1 MNDVNGIAAGNLAA
15 LGNLGA
21 LNGTSHHHAHG
32 ADKSRFLEDLFALLD
47 TKNQGFIDKGEFTN
61 ALGKLDDGATGNQNP
76 DQLFAKIDT
85 NGDGKV
91 TKQELSDV
99 LATLDDQMKNMRFE
113 HLRPPPP
120 PAFDNTGMT
129 QDQISTL
136 ASKIG
141 GTDSGRAAVMR
152 DLAAN
157 FATADAN
164 GDGRVTGSEADKY
177 AQSHPVDA
185 LSGAAVANKTDKS
198 ALESAGNL
206 VIRQLAQLLNAY
218 GPFGAGTALKAVS
231 SSLSALA

>member
-1 MNDVNGIAAGNLAA
+1 MNDVNGIAAGNVAA

-32 ADKSRFLEDLFALLD
+32 ADKSKFLEDLFALLD
-47 TKNQGFIDKGEFTN
+47 TKNQGYIDKGEFTN
-61 ALGKLDDGATGNQNP
+61 ALGKLDGNVTGDQNP
-76 DQLFAKIDT
+76 DQLFAKLDA

-99 LATLDDQMKNMRFE
+99 LATLDEQMKTMRFE

-120 PAFDNTGMT
+120 PEFDNTGMT

-141 GTDSGRAAVMR
+141 SSDSGRSTVLR
-152 DLAAN
+152 DLAEN
-157 FATADAN
+157 FATADVN
-164 GDGRVTGSEADKY
+164 GDGRVTRSEAANY
-177 AQSHPVDA
+177 AATRPENAQ
-185 LSGAAVANKTDKS
+185 SGAAVANKTDKS

-218 GPFGAGTALKAVS
+218 GPFGAGTALKTVS
-231 SSLSALA
+231 SGLSAIA